1 MDNTYLL
8 AQITYRIILQSMGH
22 PGKIYQLPGGWV
34 NGQGAGDTRTGCGK
48 ADGLM
53 SVLLTL
59 LDHEVTFFLLGSS
72 ANCFED
78 KIFELT
84 RSTVSDIVSA
94 DFIIV
99 PEGKSGGEVLKA
111 RRGSLDYPDA
121 GATVLYIIDSLVDRS
136 NGKGRILLKGPGI
149 KDGLEISVSGPMKD
163 EFLCIKEAN
172 AEFPLGID
180 CIFIDKFDRIMCIPR
195 STMIEVN

>member
-8 AQITYRIILQSMGH
+8 TQNTYRTILQSMGH
-22 PGKIYQLPGGWV
+22 PGKIYKLPT
-34 NGQGAGDTRTGCGK
+34 QTGCGK

-53 SVLLTL
+53 SVILTL
-59 LDHEVTFFLLGSS
+59 LDHEVTFFFLGSG
-72 ANCFED
+72 AKNFGD

-94 DFIIV
+94 DFIIM
-99 PEGKSGGEVLKA
+99 PDGKSGGEVLKA
-111 RRGSLDYPDA
+111 KRGNLDYPDD
-121 GATVLYIIDSLVDRS
+121 GATVLYVIDSLGDRS
-136 NGKGRILLKGPGI
+136 NGKGHVLLKGPGI
-149 KDGLEISVSGPMKD
+149 KDGLEISVSGPVKD
-163 EFLCIKEAN
+163 EFLFIKEAN

-180 CIFIDKFDRIMCIPR
+180 CIFIDKSDRIMCIPR